1 MLALRQDDGLDRV
14 VSYVQPPAGPGVYE
28 PTSGPTPVGVR
39 LPHVTPLALNSAAQ
53 FRPPGPPLLP
63 GREYARDIDEVQRS
77 GRIDGPRT
85 PEQTAIAR
93 FWTDHDVAQWNRNL
107 LRLADARRL
116 SAIDTARLL
125 AMAHVAGG
133 DAMIGCFD
141 AKYHYLAWRPVHA
154 IQRADTDGN
163 PNTAPDRAWQP
174 LTTTPNHPEYPSAH
188 ACHSAA
194 MVTTLE
200 HLFGAGRTPF
210 TIDSLV
216 TGETRQYRRFRDVI
230 TEVNNAR
237 IWAGFHFR
245 YSQDDGARLGRQVG
259 RFVAR
264 HLFQPTWPTL

>member
-116 SAIDTARLL
+116 SAIDTRE
-125 AMAHVAGG
+125 
-133 DAMIGCFD
+133 F
-141 AKYHYLAWRPVHA
+141 VH
-154 IQRADTDGN
+154 
-163 PNTAPDRAWQP
+163 P
-174 LTTTPNHPEYPSAH
+174 
-188 ACHSAA
+188 
-194 MVTTLE
+194 
-200 HLFGAGRTPF
+200 TPF
-210 TIDSLV
+210 PNLDVMPAGPGLADLHAKLESRSKILKLRIFIDRGSIEVFVNDGESVLSSFSFLSLASFSFLSFSSFAV
-216 TGETRQYRRFRDVI
+216 LTFEFDRDLSETVLSF
-230 TEVNNAR
+230 
-237 IWAGFHFR
+237 GFLKDPAFP
-245 YSQDDGARLGRQVG
+245 AV
-259 RFVAR
+259 V
-264 HLFQPTWPTL
+264 